1 MFIVCSVLSAQKS
14 RVGETPKF
22 SSKINLVSFDNSTN
36 EVLTSTSLNE
46 YKKPIAIFFW
56 VSTCGPCIKEL
67 NAVKKLNVLGEIKDK
82 AKIMVVSTDNPKNHN
97 AARSIAKKYSWE
109 YEMYFDKGYALR
121 NNLLNQWY
129 GVPQVMIFNKD
140 KKIVLHKF
148 GYYKG
153 SEKKI
158 VNKIKEL
165 IE

>member
-22 SSKINLVSFDNSTN
+22 SSKINLISFDNSTN

-67 NAVKKLNVLGEIKDK
+67 NAVKKLNILEEIKDK
-82 AKIMVVSTDNPKNHN
+82 AKIIVVSTDNPKNYN

-121 NNLLNQWY
+121 NNLLN
-129 GVPQVMIFNKD
+129 
-140 KKIVLHKF
+140 
-148 GYYKG
+148 
-153 SEKKI
+153 
-158 VNKIKEL
+158 
-165 IE
+165 